1 MKVKERIEKLRKL
14 MEKEGIDVY
23 LIPTA
28 DYHNSE
34 YVGKHFMTRAFISG
48 FTGSA
53 GSVVITKDFAGLW
66 TDGRYFLQAE
76 KQLQGSGI
84 TLEKMLEPGV
94 PNIDDFIVENVPNG
108 GVLGFDG
115 RVIMF
120 GEGKTLANR
129 LKKKNAKIKYETSF
143 IKK

>member
-84 TLEKMLEPGV
+84 ILEKMLEPGV
-94 PNIDDFIVENVPNG
+94 PNIDDFIVEN
-108 GVLGFDG
+108 LSL
-115 RVIMF
+115 IH
-120 GEGKTLANR
+120 
-129 LKKKNAKIKYETSF
+129 I
-143 IKK
+143 